1 MANEIPCAARLADY
15 NRQMASLLKA
25 TRPVAGGAKT
35 SLFIAFLFKISKT
48 PQLPDL
54 PIEITVLRDRPDA
67 LQKQP
72 EIVVETPAIEL
83 RLMSMV

>member
-1 MANEIPCAARLADY
+1 MANEIPCAARLTDY
-15 NRQMASLLKA
+15 DRQMASLLKA

-54 PIEITVLRDRPDA
+54 PIEKKYFAIAQMHHNSNQILLLRHPQ
-67 LQKQP
+67 L
-72 EIVVETPAIEL
+72 
-83 RLMSMV
+83 S